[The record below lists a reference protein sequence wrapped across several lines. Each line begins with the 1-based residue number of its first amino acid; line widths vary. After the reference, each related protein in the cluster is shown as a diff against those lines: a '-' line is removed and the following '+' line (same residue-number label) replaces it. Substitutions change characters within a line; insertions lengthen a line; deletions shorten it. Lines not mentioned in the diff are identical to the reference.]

1 MKRLDLNLL
10 PVLEVLLEE
19 QSVTATAQRLHL
31 SQSAVSKQ
39 LTRLREAFDDPLF
52 ERTAYGLKPTPK
64 ALSLAPELRQCLQQL
79 NQFTR
84 PDTFEPQ
91 LSQRRFRMALIET
104 TYSLTFPFFMPQLL
118 QQAPKVSI
126 KTQTWA
132 ADTLDKLVNCS
143 LDLAIGCREW
153 DERSPVQIKHLP
165 DDINYIELVQDY
177 SLCFVRKDHPA
188 LAQPWDLEAFLKYRH
203 LQVAFGGIEH
213 WLLDDV
219 LLMEGHK
226 RDIAV
231 NMTDFPSALALCEH
245 SDLILCAP
253 AKYALPMIKNHT
265 LVTLPQVVKLVP
277 GSYLLMWHK
286 HFDLDPS
293 HKWLR
298 ELIAKNV
305 LGSQKET
312 NMPNTHSLVS

>member
-10 PVLEVLLEE
+10 PLLEVLLEE
-19 QSVTATAQRLHL
+19 QSVTAAAQRLHL

-64 ALSLAPELRQCLQQL
+64 ALSLAPDLRQCLQQL
-79 NQFTR
+79 DQFTR
-84 PDTFEPQ
+84 PTTFEPR
-91 LSQRRFRMALIET
+91 LSQRQFRMALIET
-104 TYSLTFPFFMPQLL
+104 TYSLSFPFFMPTLL
-118 QQAPKVSI
+118 QQAPKISI
-126 KTQTWA
+126 KTQTWT
-132 ADTLDKLVNCS
+132 ADTLDKLRNCDI
-143 LDLAIGCREW
+143 DLAIGCREW
-153 DERSPVQIKHLP
+153 DERSPIQVRHLP
-165 DDINYIELVQDY
+165 SELNHIELVQDH
-177 SLCFVRKDHPA
+177 SLCFVREGHPA
-188 LAQPWDLEAFLKYRH
+188 LEQVWNLEAFLKYRH

-219 LLMEGHK
+219 LQMEGYK

-253 AKYALPMIKNHT
+253 AKYALPMIKNHA

-286 HFDLDPS
+286 HFELDPS

-298 ELIAKNV
+298 ELIATKV
-305 LGSQKET
+305 LEAQQHIAEIDAGIT
-312 NMPNTHSLVS
+312 VR

>member
-10 PVLEVLLEE
+10 PILEVLLEE
-19 QSVTATAQRLHL
+19 RSVTATAQRLHL
-31 SQSAVSKQ
+31 SQSAISKQ
-39 LTRLREAFDDPLF
+39 LTRLRNAFDDPLF

-79 NQFTR
+79 AQFTR
-84 PDTFEPQ
+84 PATFEPR
-91 LSQRRFRMALIET
+91 LSQRQFSMALIET
-104 TYSLTFPFFMPQLL
+104 TYSLTFPFFMPELL
-118 QQAPKVSI
+118 KQAPKVSI

-132 ADTLDKLVNCS
+132 TVTLDKLLSCDI
-143 LDLAIGCREW
+143 DLAIGCREW
-153 DERSPVQIKHLP
+153 DERSPIQIRHLP
-165 DDINYIELVQDY
+165 SELNYIELVQDH
-177 SLCFVRKDHPA
+177 SLCFVREGHPA
-188 LAQPWDLEAFLKYRH
+188 LEQVWDLQAFLKYRH

-231 NMTDFPSALALCEH
+231 NMTDFPSALALCEQ

-253 AKYALPMIKNHT
+253 AKYALPMIKNYR
-265 LVTLPQVVKLVP
+265 LVALPQVVKLVP

-298 ELIAKNV
+298 ELITENV
-305 LGSQKET
+305 LASQNTK
-312 NMPNTHSLVS
+312 MPE